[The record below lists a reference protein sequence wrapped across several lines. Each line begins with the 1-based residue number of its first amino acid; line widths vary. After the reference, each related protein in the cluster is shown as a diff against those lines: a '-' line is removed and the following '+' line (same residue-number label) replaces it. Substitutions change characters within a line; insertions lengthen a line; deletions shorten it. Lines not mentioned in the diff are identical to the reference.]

1 MAQLIV
7 HGPNLEE
14 TKFTIFKR
22 LTSIGSGLD
31 ADIKINSEKIDNTA
45 AYISRSA
52 RGFTLLAAKE
62 NNKLMVNGQA
72 TDRHE
77 LQEQDAFTL
86 GDINLRFHSCDGSLD
101 NDPILERSS
110 AITAYRRLLHFS
122 QNIAQEK
129 DVEALL
135 VKLLKEIT
143 QLVEA
148 EHGFL
153 VLLEDGNPRIKVQEP
168 EPKPG
173 SPTFI
178 SPISDSIVKK
188 VIESKDAIVLNDAL
202 NDQEFSSSLSVINY
216 RLTSVMCVPLT
227 YQGKTFGAIYVGNNS
242 LVSAFDNK
250 SLEIMTIYASQ
261 AAVLVQNALHINAL
275 KKHTQQLQESLD
287 LTKFGGIIGG
297 CQKMQELFQQVGKVA
312 DSDINVLINGE
323 TGTGKELIAKE
334 LHNRSRKK
342 EGPFVAI
349 NCGAIPEELLESE
362 LFGHVRGAFPEATQT
377 RIGKF
382 QAANYGTLF
391 LNEIDKIPLY
401 LQAKLLK
408 ALQEQ
413 AIVKRGD
420 RKYEKVDV
428 RVIAASCT
436 DMTTLIKN
444 GQFRDDLHYR
454 LNVVNL
460 IIPPLRE
467 RGNDVLVIA
476 NFFIQK
482 YAKVYGK
489 EIIGLLEEAQNTL
502 LNYSW
507 PGNVRQLENRIRRAI
522 VMCDSQ
528 RISTEDLD
536 IDINAYKKVITLADA
551 IDRYRTRYINEALER
566 NAYNRTKTANELGV
580 DPRTIFR
587 HLESAKK
594 VETSSHS
601 DGIE

>member
-7 HGPNLEE
+7 HGPNREE
-14 TKFTIFKR
+14 TKFPIFKR

-31 ADIKINSEKIDNTA
+31 ADIKINSEKIDHTA

-62 NNKLMVNGQA
+62 NMKLIVNGQA

-86 GDINLRFHSCDGSLD
+86 GDINLRFHACDSSMD
-101 NDPILERSS
+101 NDHILERSS

-135 VKLLKEIT
+135 FKLLKEIT
-143 QLVEA
+143 QLIEA

-153 VLLEDGNPRIKVQEP
+153 VLLEDGIPRIKVQSPTP
-168 EPKPG
+168 EPG
-173 SPTFI
+173 TPTFI

-216 RLTSVMCVPLT
+216 KLTSVMCVPLI

-242 LVSAFDNK
+242 LISAFDNK

-275 KKHTQQLQESLD
+275 KKHTQQLQESLE

-312 DSDINVLINGE
+312 DSDINVLITGE

-334 LHNRSRKK
+334 LHNRSRRK

-362 LFGHVRGAFPEATQT
+362 LFGHVRGAFIGATQT
-377 RIGKF
+377 RLGKF
-382 QAANYGTLF
+382 QSANLGTLF
-391 LNEIDKIPLY
+391 INEIEKIPPY
-401 LQAKLLK
+401 LQVKLLK
-408 ALQEQ
+408 ALQEHK
-413 AIVKRGD
+413 IFKKGD
-420 RKYEKVDV
+420 LKYDIVDV

-436 DMTTLIKN
+436 DMTALIKN

-460 IIPPLRE
+460 IIPPLRD

-502 LNYSW
+502 LNYPW
-507 PGNVRQLENRIRRAI
+507 PGNVRQLDNRIRRAI

-536 IDINAYKKVITLADA
+536 IHVNAHEKVLPLADA

-594 VETSSHS
+594 VGASSHS